1 MQIRYYAD
9 DNQEQNYPKDVK
21 KSDLVSGRIF
31 QQYFPITNIRIEAM
45 PGTKFYINNGIKP
58 IYMNPK
64 GIYELRDTRI
74 TKLNF
79 DIVSLEKINQNDKQ
93 ILLIEGL

>member
-1 MQIRYYAD
+1 M
-9 DNQEQNYPKDVK
+9 
-21 KSDLVSGRIF
+21 L
-31 QQYFPITNIRIEAM
+31 M
-45 PGTKFYINNGIKP
+45 TKFYINNGIKP

-79 DIVSLEKINQNDKQ
+79 DIVSLEKINQNDK
-93 ILLIEGL
+93 